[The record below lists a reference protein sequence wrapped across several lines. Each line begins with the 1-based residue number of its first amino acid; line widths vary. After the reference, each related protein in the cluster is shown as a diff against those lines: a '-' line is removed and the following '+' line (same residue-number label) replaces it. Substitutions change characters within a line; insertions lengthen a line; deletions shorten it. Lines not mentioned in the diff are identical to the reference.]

1 MRMKHITS
9 YRLSSVLLLV
19 AVSAPLFAQAP
30 PLTKGNAKVAG
41 LITIEGQPAAAVRVL
56 LKRKDGPDS
65 PGVTATTND
74 EGLYQLAN
82 LPAGTYRIS
91 VYAPVF
97 VIEGGNRLSY
107 EYGGKTVNLSEGDEI
122 ENLNFSLVR
131 GGVVTGKV
139 TDEYGMPVIAEGV
152 VAFRLDQQG
161 RRDNSAAVDILRW
174 QTDDRGV
181 YRIFGLEGG
190 RYVIGAGASSEDTLQ
205 PVGVRA
211 SYKRTYYP
219 DAVNESSAK
228 IIEVKPGG
236 EVKNVDI
243 KLSRTKGYAVT
254 GRVIDAET
262 DKPLAGVT
270 VGCEVAKT
278 AIPSF
283 KPGETTTNSKGE
295 FRIEGLSPNTY
306 VVYVF
311 NLGQSEVY
319 SDRVNFEITEGDVAD
334 IEIKMMRGATIS
346 GVAEVE
352 GTRDPAFLARMSQIA
367 LRAEATS
374 QDIAMMMMTI
384 MQGGSVGNINS
395 DGKWKIEGVRHGKT
409 RIIAMPPPQLKGLTF
424 VRVERNGMEVKDFD
438 VAPGEQITGV
448 RLVFS
453 YGTSVLS
460 GHVEIRGGVLPSNTQ
475 LTLSIVREGSSPDEW
490 WFAKQANVDAQ
501 GKFSIEGVSQ
511 GNYKAHLL
519 VFTYDND
526 SQPKYPRVEQSVF
539 VSDNTKREITL
550 VLDLTK
556 KAEN

>member
-19 AVSAPLFAQAP
+19 AVSAPLLAQAP

-91 VYAPVF
+91 VYAPAF

-107 EYGGKTVNLSEGDEI
+107 EYGGKTVNLAEGDEI

-152 VAFRLDQQG
+152 VAFPLDQQG

-228 IIEVKPGG
+228 IVEVKPGG

-306 VVYVF
+306 VAYVF

-334 IEIKMMRGATIS
+334 IEIKMMRGASIS

-352 GTRDPAFLARMSQIA
+352 GTRDPALLARMSQIA

-424 VRVERNGMEVKDFD
+424 VRVERNGTEVRDFD

-475 LTLSIVREGSSPDEW
+475 MTVSIVREGSSPDEW

-526 SQPKYPRVEQSVF
+526 SQPKNPRVEQSVF
-539 VSDNTKREITL
+539 ISDNTRREITL